1 MNGEKNSTEITRYQ
15 YSLIKDE
22 LILAEFEIILEFFLI

>member
-15 YSLIKDE
+15 DSLIKDE
-22 LILAEFEIILEFFLI
+22 LILDEFEIILEFFFI